1 MKKLLFLLLLYFSNY
16 CFSQSKQDLGNIA
29 TIDSIVYANMEIKD
43 KNSYLIYSVK
53 NRIIVIDSCKRE
65 LTYLNREHTKEKIE
79 INELSR
85 KKVNRLFNTKNIKN
99 GINYSNNDYDNSCIG
114 SYVYLSIIK
123 NQQKKYQFNL
133 PFMLLCDDNKIKY
146 PFDYGI
152 LDFLNSLLN
161 R

>member
-99 GINYSNNDYDNSCIG
+99 GINYSNND
-114 SYVYLSIIK
+114 
-123 NQQKKYQFNL
+123 
-133 PFMLLCDDNKIKY
+133 
-146 PFDYGI
+146 
-152 LDFLNSLLN
+152 
-161 R
+161 